1 MTPKV
6 NNNNKNNNNTLV
18 VGLLFLDPPKPFNLT
33 LYTIDRDLKFLNVFW
48 YVSQNPDFFT
58 LIVCKLEAMCYEK
71 ILLNETKTSPIN
83 FPWTKKIDLHLKTGL
98 HRLYIVSHAN
108 NLSVNATTDFIIG
121 KNLK

>member
-1 MTPKV
+1 MSYYI
-6 NNNNKNNNNTLV
+6 
-18 VGLLFLDPPKPFNLT
+18 LDPPKPFNLT
-33 LYTIDRDLKFLNVFW
+33 LYTIDRDLKFLNVLW

-58 LIVCKLEAMCYEK
+58 LLVCKLEAMCYEK